1 MPTLLLPSPIGHH
14 YYSLFYLLAFAVNQA
29 LLLWEGHRRGYPL
42 RTWLLL
48 MACTTLAFILGTK
61 LIAVPT
67 AEWVAWWQHGQWPTS
82 TMRSALG
89 GAISGTLALLALRR
103 WLGFSWHVFD
113 AFTVPFCVALA
124 VQCVGC
130 LLTGCCFGGLAHDG
144 LGLSYAPGT
153 PPFLTQ
159 VQRGL
164 IAATA
169 SHSLPVHP
177 VQVYQLLL
185 CLAAGAIIL
194 LVRRKPWPGGS
205 WRLLGLFLLLLGR
218 FWMEFMRDPAS
229 ERVGATLRPVGSIVL
244 KEVQWVLLLLVAVSL
259 FWWLYLVRRSAT
271 VRPAT
276 IPVNHTLRNLL
287 GTAGLLGITAML
299 GPWALTLPE
308 VLVIKALL
316 LPVLMLELGRLLLN
330 GSRAATQPRLVGL
343 PLGLAS
349 LVLLFTNQTPVDSAS
364 RQSYWSVTGGVGNG
378 RFSRM
383 QEYESSG
390 CGSAPPPPAEPFR
403 HHYQSAHLGVAH
415 TAQFYRERNGRVRS
429 RSVELGIHG
438 MVGRDRAYDDSTGVL
453 TRSQKLLTIMPYGIL
468 HTRYV
473 SGGIG
478 FWVGSL
484 GYNKRGA
491 TYDVNSFDTYA
502 LLRVGP
508 KELLYA
514 QAEYNSPVAG
524 LGNPAT
530 RFGLGSQF
538 RSGGRLQLL
547 AGIAMG
553 KAYEVPERS
562 RNKAFFLE
570 ASLRPQPN
578 LALEP
583 YFTLGGREFR
593 QASVRLRYDFRGKK

>member
-1 MPTLLLPSPIGHH
+1 MSALLLPSPIGHH
-14 YYSLFYLLAFAVNQA
+14 YYSLLYLLAFAVNQA

-67 AEWVAWWQHGQWPTS
+67 AEWAAWWQHGQWPTS

-89 GAISGTLALLALRR
+89 GAVSGTLALLALRR

-144 LGLSYAPGT
+144 LGLCYAPGT
-153 PPFLTQ
+153 PPFLAQ

-164 IAATA
+164 IDATA
-169 SHSLPVHP
+169 SHSLPVQP

-185 CLAAGAIIL
+185 CLVAGTIIL

-205 WRLLGLFLLLLGR
+205 WRLLGLALLLLGR

-229 ERVGATLRPVGSIVL
+229 ERVGATLRPAGGIVL
-244 KEVQWVLLLLVAVSL
+244 KEVQWVLLFLIAISL
-259 FWWLYLVRRSAT
+259 FWWLYLVRRSAAA
-271 VRPAT
+271 RPAT

-287 GTAGLLGITAML
+287 GTAGLLGITALL

-316 LPVLMLELGRLLLN
+316 LPVLVLELGRLLLN
-330 GSRAATQPRLVGL
+330 GSRAITQPRLVGL

-349 LVLLFTNQTPVDSAS
+349 LVLLFTNQTPVDSTS

-383 QEYESSG
+383 QEYESTG
-390 CGSAPPPPAEPFR
+390 CGSTPPPAQPFR
-403 HHYQSAHLGVAH
+403 HEYQSLNLGVAH
-415 TAQFYRERNGRVRS
+415 VGQKKADPS
-429 RSVELGIHG
+429 RHTHGFSVEVGLQG
-438 MVGRDRAYDDSTGVL
+438 MVGRDREYDSLGAL
-453 TRSQKLLTIMPYGIL
+453 TRKTQLLTFVPYSVL
-468 HTRYV
+468 NSRYL
-473 SGGIG
+473 GIG
-478 FWVGSL
+478 LGLWLGPL
-484 GYNKRGA
+484 GYSSTA
-491 TYDVNSFDTYA
+491 ETYKVNRLDGYGM
-502 LLRVGP
+502 LRLGP
-508 KELLYA
+508 RELIYA
-514 QAEYNSPVAG
+514 QGDYNSPVAG

-538 RSGGRLQLL
+538 RSNGRVQLL
-547 AGIAMG
+547 TGLAMG
-553 KAYEVPERS
+553 GNYQTPPNT

-578 LALEP
+578 LIVQP

-593 QASVRLRYDFRGKK
+593 QASLRLRYEFRGKK